1 MAASINASTSG
12 GVVTTADTTGNLN
25 LQSNGTTVLAM
36 TSAGVAVTGT
46 QSVSG
51 IVTAS
56 AQPAFNAIAPLQNT
70 VTGDGTNYSVTFTT
84 KIFDKGTNYSTS
96 TSKFT
101 APVTGTYSFG
111 ANILFN
117 GIDTSMT
124 RAIVYLQTTA
134 RTVELSDVN
143 PQGIKIATTFVMLS
157 GSMILP
163 MTAGDTALIYVSISG
178 SGLSAGVTTQS
189 YFWGN
194 LLS

>member
-1 MAASINASTSG
+1 MASLVLAGATSG
-12 GVVTTADTTGNLN
+12 STTLTPTD
-25 LQSNGTTVLAM
+25 
-36 TSAGVAVTGT
+36 AVTATITLPSATGT
-46 QSVSG
+46 LATLGANAFTG
-51 IVTAS
+51 IATNS

-84 KIFDKGTNYSTS
+84 KIFDKGTNYSTG

-101 APVTGTYSFG
+101 APVTGTYNFG
-111 ANILFN
+111 SSLLFN
-117 GIDTSMT
+117 GIDVSMT
-124 RAIVYLQTTA
+124 RAILYLQTTA
-134 RTVELSDVN
+134 RTVELADVN